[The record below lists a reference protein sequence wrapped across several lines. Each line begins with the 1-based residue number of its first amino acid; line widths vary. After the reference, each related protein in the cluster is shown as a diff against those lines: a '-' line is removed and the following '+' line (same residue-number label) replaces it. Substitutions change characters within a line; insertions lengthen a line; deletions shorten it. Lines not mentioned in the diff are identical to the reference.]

1 MKFLGFFFLLALS
14 VSCIKTAEQVNREKR
29 IDSMNAQLTDSQGLV
44 ADMVGQMKDMQS
56 QLDKLNGKL
65 EEIEHKNKGA
75 NDESFSKVNESM
87 AMMKAQQET
96 QGTQLQ
102 GIQAELKDQKA
113 FLEKLMGSLAAA
125 KESNNSSKSQKK
137 SAKNE
142 LADALGM
149 IKSNDYSDARDILQ
163 GLIDHKELSPGDH
176 NKVLHGLGKVEFY
189 TKNYE
194 KGLVYFSKIYSKY
207 PKATLAPSSL
217 LFIGRSLDK
226 MGKKPEAKE
235 AFAKVIEDYAGT
247 SEAKEAKKEL

>member
-1 MKFLGFFFLLALS
+1 MKFLSFCLLLALS

-29 IDSMNAQLTDSQGLV
+29 IDSMNAQLADSQGLV
-44 ADMVGQMKDMQS
+44 ADMVSQMKDMQN
-56 QLDKLNGKL
+56 QLDKLNGKI
-65 EEIEHKNKGA
+65 EELEHKNKGA
-75 NDESFSKVNESM
+75 NEESFGKVNESM

-102 GIQAELKDQKA
+102 GIQTELKDQKA
-113 FLEKLMGSLAAA
+113 FLEKLMGSLSAAQ
-125 KESNNSSKSQKK
+125 SNNNSKSQKK
-137 SAKNE
+137 SAKSD
-142 LADALGM
+142 LAQGLSL
-149 IKSNDYSDARDILQ
+149 IKSNDYSDAREILE
-163 GLIDHKELSPGDH
+163 GLIDHNDLSPGDQ
-176 NKVLHGLGKVEFY
+176 NKVLHGLGKVEYY

-207 PKATLAPSSL
+207 PKASLAPSSL

-235 AFAKVIEDYAGT
+235 AFAKVIEDYAGS